1 MAEMMNVKIYGIVE
15 NMSFIECPHCGEK
28 IYPFGESKISEVAAK
43 FSLPV
48 LATLPVDKNL
58 SALIDK
64 GEVEN
69 ADTARIAGA
78 VDVITR

>member
-1 MAEMMNVKIYGIVE
+1 MVTRFNVVKCIY
-15 NMSFIECPHCGEK
+15 MKCKEK